1 MKPFFMILIS
11 VILGVIGQVFLKKG
25 MIGFGGGWETLLLHI
40 VKNPFVLLGFGFYFL
55 SSLIWLLI
63 LSRVDLSYAYPML
76 SLGYI
81 FIVFLSWLIFK
92 EYISIF
98 RWLGVI
104 LISLGVCLLQ
114 K

>member
-1 MKPFFMILIS
+1 MKPFFLILIS

-25 MIGFGGGWETLLLHI
+25 MIGFKGEFSTLLIHI
-40 VKNPFVLLGFGFYFL
+40 MQNPFIILGFFFYLL
-55 SSLIWLLI
+55 SSLIWLVI

-81 FIVFLSWLIFK
+81 VIVFLSWLIFK
-92 EYISIF
+92 ENITF
-98 RWLGVI
+98 WRWAGVV
-104 LISLGVCLLQ
+104 LISFGIGLLQ